1 MDFHLCRDCFAVY
14 QISRSRRDHR
24 GARPD
29 MASDLRPGPKA
40 PRSGNLLLLVCS
52 EDYSRGV
59 IDLFEKKNASLVA
72 PGNSVLLLSTF
83 VCLCSFPAPALAA
96 GDKFAPVEKQ
106 LTSARGAQESERYL
120 QAERMLKKV
129 TVAAEKL
136 LSDSSSQPDSTSTPA
151 PKPTDS
157 NGGSAP
163 GPGSN
168 SSVNGSPASSTAAVE
183 PATDDPATRATKI
196 CDDAYCMLGDC
207 SLKLQKYSEAQGAFK
222 RALELEQSKGMLLR
236 ANDKLRELDNVYRTV
251 NIEQALGDKASD
263 VVKEAGIKNA
273 FVVKKGDGE
282 SINVELGARYNR
294 KIDQTDQV
302 KDAANATSASSG
314 APAGE
319 KKNQLKQI
327 RIDPKVSFDF
337 VQQPDGIKLSNI
349 QGLSA
354 DVGLWV
360 KLMEVELLK
369 GAQGALPKA
378 RVTAGKMG
386 IQKTVDLEV
395 PDKVYD
401 QVRSGI
407 EKLDPFINLV
417 RSVIQ
422 GAPAMAAPAADA
434 PQSNSDLT
442 APVVTPPSPPPVP
455 Q

>member
-1 MDFHLCRDCFAVY
+1 M
-14 QISRSRRDHR
+14 
-24 GARPD
+24 
-29 MASDLRPGPKA
+29 KA
-40 PRSGNLLLLVCS
+40 TPRSGNLLLLVCS
-52 EDYSRGV
+52 EDYSIGV
-59 IDLFEKKNASLVA
+59 IDLLEKENASLIA

-83 VCLCSFPAPALAA
+83 VCLCSFSAPAVAA
-96 GDKFAPVEKQ
+96 SDKFAPVEKQ

-136 LSDSSSQPDSTSTPA
+136 LSDSSSQPDSSSTNSPA

-157 NGGSAP
+157 SAP
-163 GPGSN
+163 GQGSN
-168 SSVNGSPASSTAAVE
+168 SSVNGSPASSAAVVE
-183 PATDDPATRATKI
+183 PASARATKI

-251 NIEQALGDKASD
+251 DIEQALGDKASD

-302 KDAANATSASSG
+302 KDAGNATSASSG

-407 EKLDPFINLV
+407 EKLDPFFNLV

-434 PQSNSDLT
+434 PPSNSDLI
-442 APVVTPPSPPPVP
+442 APVVTPPAPPPLPVP